1 MVEVQFHGFSF
12 ERWAR
17 NTFFG
22 KYLGNYMQKWDI
34 PASENKK
41 EEVPIEWRNFPVSI
55 KTAKWGSPVG
65 LGDAIRQRNIN
76 ESFVMI
82 AGFWRQITPQEKWFK
97 EIGVVKFHP
106 EFWNSLW
113 GAISLAML
121 REMDSKIKDLRLHYS
136 DARKVAKQ
144 WKSQLVISGSKIVIN
159 PKIDSKKQRRIQC
172 SLPFKIFWEAA
183 GRKPTKRNNPMLFG
197 KNFPNP
203 VRSEPRRFSEY

>member
-12 ERWAR
+12 EHWTR

-22 KYLGNYMQKWDI
+22 GYLGNYMQKWDI
-34 PASENKK
+34 PTWENKK
-41 EEVPIEWRNFPVSI
+41 EEVPIEWRNLPVSI
-55 KTAKWGSPVG
+55 KTAKWGSPIG

-82 AGFWRQITPQEKWFK
+82 AGFWRQRTPQEKWFE

-113 GAISLAML
+113 GAISLATL
-121 REMDSKIKDLRLHYS
+121 QELDSKIKDLRLHYS
-136 DARKVAKQ
+136 NARKVAKQ
-144 WKSQLVISGSKIVIN
+144 WKSRYAKSSSKIVIN

-172 SLPFKIFWEAA
+172 SLPFQIFWEAA
-183 GRKPTKRNNPMLFG
+183 GRKPAKHNNSILFG
-197 KNFPNP
+197 KSFPNP
-203 VRSEPRRFSEY
+203 VQSKPRRFI